1 MLIIDTIGERIKT
14 LRKSFHL
21 SQTEFGSRLGVKQ
34 NTVATWESGVRIPSD
49 VSIRSIAREFK
60 ANEEWL
66 RNGTGKLDSTEARAQ
81 EIAVYMTKLFGGNLS
96 DLQKELID
104 FMAYT
109 SVDQWQLLLDI
120 IRQLS
125 DDVDKNKPPDT

>member
-1 MLIIDTIGERIKT
+1 M
-14 LRKSFHL
+14 
-21 SQTEFGSRLGVKQ
+21 RL
-34 NTVATWESGVRIPSD
+34 PSD

-66 RNGTGKLDSTEARAQ
+66 RTGVGELDGTEARAQ
-81 EIAVYMTKLFGGNLS
+81 EIAAYMAKLFGGKLS
-96 DLQKELID
+96 DFQKVLID

-125 DDVDKNKPPDT
+125 EDVDKNKPPDT